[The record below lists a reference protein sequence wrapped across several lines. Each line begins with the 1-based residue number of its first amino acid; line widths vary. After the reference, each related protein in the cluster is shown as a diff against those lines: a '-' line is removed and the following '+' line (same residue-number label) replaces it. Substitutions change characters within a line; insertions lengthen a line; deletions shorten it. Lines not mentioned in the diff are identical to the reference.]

1 MKISR
6 KALYAIR
13 ALTYVA
19 AANDDHLC
27 TITEIAQKEEIPREY
42 IARILKELTAKG
54 FLTSYRGIRGG
65 YRLNRSP
72 DEISFLSI
80 LEAVQG
86 PFGKPDKNISD
97 DDFKVYDGACS
108 DFWSELHGEMRQKLM
123 RMNLARIDYSR
134 FYPQTDG

>member
-1 MKISR
+1 MQISR
-6 KALYAIR
+6 KALYAIK
-13 ALTYVA
+13 ALTCVA

-27 TITEIAQKEEIPREY
+27 TITEIARKEEIPREY
-42 IARILKELTAKG
+42 IARILKELTVKG

-65 YRLNRSP
+65 YRLKKSP
-72 DEISFLSI
+72 DEISFLSV

-86 PFGKPDKNISD
+86 PFGKPNRSIRD

-123 RMNLARIDYSR
+123 QMNLARIDYSR
-134 FYPQTDG
+134 FYSQTNG